1 MDIQYLVFL
10 QEMRESLG
18 NFSVIFFEFISFI
31 PKSPL
36 SILIPGI
43 LFWCVNKRAGLF
55 LMFVATF
62 GQVINQL
69 IKNTFCVYRPWIFN
83 SELQPVEDALKKASS
98 YSFPSGH
105 TSMATAI
112 YGGLAF
118 FYRKKF
124 PLLIIPCV
132 VMVLLVA
139 LSRNFLGV
147 HTPQDVLVAIL
158 VTFLI
163 MILGEK
169 IFDEI
174 ESDRNFSTIAF
185 FAGIIFLIAATLYF
199 MLKSYPVDYA
209 NGKIIVETAK
219 AQLDSLDKVGSFAGF
234 LLGAFLENIFVNFK
248 TNVSRRKKTRRAII
262 GCVVGGVAMALLLL
276 IKLTHFEIFYE
287 FCKGFLPFFSVIFL
301 APLAFSHYERKNR

>member
-1 MDIQYLVFL
+1 MDIQYLIFL
-10 QEMRESLG
+10 QNIRESLG
-18 NFSVIFFEFISFI
+18 NFSVMFFQFISFI

-43 LFWCVNKRAGLF
+43 LFWCINKRAGLF
-55 LMFVATF
+55 LMFVASF

-69 IKNTFCVYRPWIFN
+69 VKNTLCVYRPWIFD
-83 SELQPVEDALKKASS
+83 SDLQPVQEAMKKASS

-105 TSMATAI
+105 TSMATSI
-112 YGGLAF
+112 YGGLAY

-124 PLLIIPCV
+124 PVLIIPCV
-132 VMVLLVA
+132 IIILLVA

-147 HTPQDVLVAIL
+147 HTPQDVLFAMLEIFL
-158 VTFLI
+158 VIIFA
-163 MILGEK
+163 EK
-169 IFDEI
+169 VFDALEFNK
-174 ESDRNFSTIAF
+174 NFSTVAF
-185 FAGIIFLIAATLYF
+185 VAGIIFCVAVTLYF

-219 AQLDSLDKVGSFAGF
+219 AQLDSVDKVGSFAGF

-248 TNVSRRKKTRRAII
+248 TNVSQRKKFRRAII

-276 IKLTHFEIFYE
+276 IKMTHFEIFYE

-301 APLAFSHYERKNR
+301 APLVFNHYERKNR